1 MPFWPPATQ
10 LAAFLLVASLLTIT
24 PGADMALVMRHALAG
39 GTRPAFFASLGI
51 AVGCLIWG
59 AGSALG
65 VSVLFARSAVAFS
78 VLKYVGGAYLV
89 YLGVR
94 ALREAIGARAS
105 GGPDRLRALRYG
117 ESAVAL
123 AKAEGP
129 PLRHVAEGPPLRQ
142 TYGRWKAFGQGLL
155 TNLLNPKVAVFYV
168 TFLPQFVV
176 PNRPV
181 LSQSIFLAFT
191 HVVMG
196 LAWLIVYARFIN
208 RMAAV
213 LLTDRVK
220 RRIEAITGTVLMAL
234 GIRLALARR

>member
-1 MPFWPPATQ
+1 MPFWPPAAQ
-10 LAAFLLVASLLTIT
+10 LVAFLLVAGLLTMT

-65 VSVLFARSAVAFS
+65 VSVLFARSAFAFA

-89 YLGVR
+89 YLGAR
-94 ALREAIGARAS
+94 ALREAASRRRAT
-105 GGPDRLRALRYG
+105 GGP
-117 ESAVAL
+117 
-123 AKAEGP
+123 EGP
-129 PLRHVAEGPPLRQ
+129 PLRHTAGPSRFSRLRGFHVQ
-142 TYGRWKAFGQGLL
+142 WRAFGQGLL

-168 TFLPQFVV
+168 TFLPQFVA

-196 LAWLIVYARFIN
+196 LTWLTIYARFID

-220 RRIEAITGTVLMAL
+220 RRIEAVTGTVLMAL

>member
-1 MPFWPPATQ
+1 MIYLPPAPQ
-10 LAAFLLVASLLTIT
+10 LAAFIVVAGLLTIT
-24 PGADMALVMRHALAG
+24 PGADMALVMRHALGG

-51 AVGCLIWG
+51 CLGTLIWG
-59 AGSALG
+59 AASALG
-65 VSVLFARSAVAFS
+65 VAVLFARSALAFA

-94 ALREAIGARAS
+94 ALISTTKVATNAKENNFLKEENNSSRPS
-105 GGPDRLRALRYG
+105 SLRG
-117 ESAVAL
+117 S
-123 AKAEGP
+123 
-129 PLRHVAEGPPLRQ
+129 HSQ
-142 TYGRWKAFGQGLL
+142 WKAFGQGLF

-176 PNRPV
+176 PDRPV
-181 LSQSIFLAFT
+181 LSQSVFLAT
-191 HVVMG
+191 MHVVMG
-196 LAWLIVYARFIN
+196 LIWLTLYARFID

-220 RRIEAITGTVLMAL
+220 RRMEAVTGAVLMAL

>member
-1 MPFWPPATQ
+1 MTYLPPAPQ
-10 LAAFLLVASLLTIT
+10 LAAFIVVAGLLTIT

-51 AVGCLIWG
+51 CLGTLIWG
-59 AGSALG
+59 AASALG
-65 VSVLFARSAVAFS
+65 VAVVFARSAFAFA

-94 ALREAIGARAS
+94 ALIS
-105 GGPDRLRALRYG
+105 TTK
-117 ESAVAL
+117 VA
-123 AKAEGP
+123 KHTKENDSSRP
-129 PLRHVAEGPPLRQ
+129 SPLRGVQ
-142 TYGRWKAFGQGLL
+142 SRWKAFGQGLL

-176 PNRPV
+176 PDRPV
-181 LSQSIFLAFT
+181 LSQSVFLAAT

-196 LAWLIVYARFIN
+196 LIWLTIYARFID
-208 RMAAV
+208 RMAGV
-213 LLTDRVK
+213 LLTDRAR
-220 RRIEAITGTVLMAL
+220 RRIEAVTGAVLMAL

>member
-1 MPFWPPATQ
+1 MSYIPPAPQ
-10 LAAFLLVASLLTIT
+10 LAAFLVVAGLLTIT

-59 AGSALG
+59 AASALG
-65 VSVLFARSAVAFS
+65 VSVIFARSAFAFAL
-78 VLKYVGGAYLV
+78 LKYVGGAYLL

-94 ALREAIGARAS
+94 ALRDAARP
-105 GGPDRLRALRYG
+105 GGP
-117 ESAVAL
+117 
-123 AKAEGP
+123 KGP
-129 PLRHVAEGPPLRQ
+129 PLRPINDEAGREGLPLPPRRPPRSSYACFL
-142 TYGRWKAFGQGLL
+142 QGLF

-168 TFLPQFVV
+168 TFLPQFVA
-176 PNRPV
+176 PDRPV
-181 LSQSIFLAFT
+181 LSQSVFLAAM

-196 LAWLIVYARFIN
+196 LAWLTIYARFID
-208 RMAAV
+208 RMAAI

-220 RRIEAITGTVLMAL
+220 RRIEAVTGAVLMAL

>member
-1 MPFWPPATQ
+1 MIYLPPAPQ
-10 LAAFLLVASLLTIT
+10 LAAFIVVAGLLTIT
-24 PGADMALVMRHALAG
+24 PGADMALVMRHALGG

-51 AVGCLIWG
+51 CLGTLIWG
-59 AGSALG
+59 AASALG
-65 VSVLFARSAVAFS
+65 VAVLFARSALAFA

-94 ALREAIGARAS
+94 ALISTTKVATNATESNFSRENDS
-105 GGPDRLRALRYG
+105 SPSSLRG
-117 ESAVAL
+117 SH
-123 AKAEGP
+123 G
-129 PLRHVAEGPPLRQ
+129 Q
-142 TYGRWKAFGQGLL
+142 WKAFGQGLF

-176 PNRPV
+176 PDRPV
-181 LSQSIFLAFT
+181 LSQSVFLAAM

-196 LAWLIVYARFIN
+196 LIWLTLYARFID

-220 RRIEAITGTVLMAL
+220 RRIEAATGAVLMAL

>member
-1 MPFWPPATQ
+1 MIYLPPAPQ
-10 LAAFLLVASLLTIT
+10 LAAFIVVAGLLTIT
-24 PGADMALVMRHALAG
+24 PGADMALVMRHALGG

-51 AVGCLIWG
+51 CLGTLIWG
-59 AGSALG
+59 AASALG
-65 VSVLFARSAVAFS
+65 VAVLFARSALAFA

-89 YLGVR
+89 YLGAR
-94 ALREAIGARAS
+94 ALISTTKGTTDTKDPNYVSHENS
-105 GGPDRLRALRYG
+105 SSLRG
-117 ESAVAL
+117 S
-123 AKAEGP
+123 
-129 PLRHVAEGPPLRQ
+129 HSQ
-142 TYGRWKAFGQGLL
+142 WKAFAQGLF

-176 PNRPV
+176 PDRPV
-181 LSQSIFLAFT
+181 LSQSVFLAAM

-196 LAWLIVYARFIN
+196 LIWLTLYARFID

-220 RRIEAITGTVLMAL
+220 RRMEAATGAVLMAL